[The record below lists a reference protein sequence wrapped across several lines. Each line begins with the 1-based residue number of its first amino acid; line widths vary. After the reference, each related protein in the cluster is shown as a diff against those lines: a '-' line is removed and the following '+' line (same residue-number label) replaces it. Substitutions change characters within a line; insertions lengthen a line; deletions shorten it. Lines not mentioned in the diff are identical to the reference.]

1 MTATL
6 IEGYIS
12 SKREFKNSMK
22 ALELGA
28 NEYFNRT
35 DYPVDF
41 DELPDRN
48 RKFMVMTFFV
58 NMFRK

>member
-1 MTATL
+1 MRIIL
-6 IEGYIS
+6 EVRG
-12 SKREFKNSMK
+12 KFKNSMK
-22 ALELGA
+22 EPKFGA
-28 NEYFNRT
+28 KEYFNRT
-35 DYPVDF
+35 AYLVNF

>member
-1 MTATL
+1 MRIIL
-6 IEGYIS
+6 VIRG
-12 SKREFKNSMK
+12 KFKNSMK
-22 ALELGA
+22 ELKFGA
-28 NEYFNRT
+28 KEYFNRT
-35 DYPVDF
+35 AYLVNF